1 MSIKTTY
8 SIKDDIDEAVKEIK
22 NNLNEDDLK
31 FLLFFTNPNLSPE
44 IISKKIKENFNNSI
58 TAGCTTASE
67 FFNNKFLRNSIV
79 AMSFTSN
86 EIELIKAE
94 VVNLND
100 INNSVK
106 KAFESF
112 EKYFDVPMNEMDYQK
127 YVGIVIP
134 NGLTPHEEELME
146 KIGNLTNIMFVGG
159 SSADYLK
166 FEKTHLYLD
175 GENYTNSAL
184 LIIMKPKV
192 KFSFFKTQSVKTLDK
207 KLLATKADG
216 RTVYEFNNKPAAL
229 AYAEA
234 LNIPIEKLS
243 IDELFFS
250 HPVGIV
256 MSADDND
263 IFVRAAKEIKEDKS
277 VTFHCNIFEGT
288 EVSVLESIDVINE
301 TTRII
306 ENKKI
311 EMGKITGLINFH
323 CVGRTLLLERAGQQ
337 EEYGKIFEGIPH
349 IGFSTYGEQ
358 FIGHMNHTSTML
370 AFGE

>member
-1 MSIKTTY
+1 MGIKTTY
-8 SIKDDIDEAVKEIK
+8 SIKEDVEEAVKEIK
-22 NNLNEDDLK
+22 DNLNEDDSK
-31 FLLFFTNPNLSPE
+31 FLLFFSNPNFTPN
-44 IISKKIKENFNNSI
+44 IISKKMKDAFSNSLV
-58 TAGCTTASE
+58 AGCTTASE
-67 FFNNKFLRNSIV
+67 FIDEKLLRNSIV

-94 VVNLND
+94 VVDLND

-106 KAFESF
+106 KAFKEF
-112 EKYFDVPMNEMDYQK
+112 ENFFNEPMIDMDYQK

-146 KIGNLTNIMFVGG
+146 KIGNLTNLIFIGG
-159 SSADYLK
+159 SSADYLDFK
-166 FEKTHLYLD
+166 QTHLYLD
-175 GENYTNSAL
+175 GKTYTNSAL
-184 LIIMKPKV
+184 LILMKPKV
-192 KFSFFKTQSVKTLDK
+192 KFSFFKTQSVKILDK
-207 KLLATKADG
+207 KLTASKSSG
-216 RTVYEFNNKPAAL
+216 RTVFEFDHKPAVL

-234 LNIPIEKLS
+234 LNIPIEELS
-243 IDELFFS
+243 IDELFYS

-263 IFVRAAKEIKEDKS
+263 VFVRAAKDINEDES
-277 VTFHCNIFEGT
+277 VTFHCNILEGT
-288 EVSVLESIDVINE
+288 EVSVLESIDVIDE

-306 ENKKI
+306 ENKKL

-337 EEYGKIFEGIPH
+337 EEYGKIFKGIPH